1 MYHYCMLNLK
11 MINPMNVKLALTT
24 KLLSVGLDVSVI
36 PSLILS
42 FRSDTLVRDILPW
55 GKMNLTERI
64 LDAQTHIYK
73 KCMNYPWETKQKLHH
88 LGLWFVIAVWRAKAS
103 VYILRSKRSID
114 KTSCVYLTSTAHVQP
129 VWRSM
134 RWDVWYN
141 THVEMYINHLKNS
154 KMWNDWYGTHTSVSH
169 MPPWCLLRHMQKST

>member
-1 MYHYCMLNLK
+1 MLNSYHKAVVCGVRCERHTQPHLVL
-11 MINPMNVKLALTT
+11 PLWY
-24 KLLSVGLDVSVI
+24 VGQRY
-36 PSLILS
+36 PSLRENESHWEDLGCTDS
-42 FRSDTLVRDILPW
+42 S
-55 GKMNLTERI
+55 
-64 LDAQTHIYK
+64 HIYK

-114 KTSCVYLTSTAHVQP
+114 KTSCVYLTSTTHVQP